1 MSCYYNEAG
10 EPIMTASQARHEALL
25 DEQSR
30 DDYWQ
35 NEQEADENYWEYMQA
50 RFGDAQEE
58 DNEEDNDQ
66 DPAEDF
72 GYFGEMGAMED

>member
-50 RFGDAQEE
+50 RFGDAQE
-58 DNEEDNDQ
+58 
-66 DPAEDF
+66 
-72 GYFGEMGAMED
+72 